1 MIKINTLLSEAT
13 ELYPNSDDFVVLNKH
28 ALTDF
33 ARRVAVESA
42 YVASTTGLQG
52 LFLYDAIL
60 KHLEIAE

>member
-1 MIKINTLLSEAT
+1 MINTLLNEAT
-13 ELYPNSDDFVVLNKH
+13 ELYPNSSSFVVLNEH

-52 LFLYDAIL
+52 LFLYDAII
-60 KHLEIAE
+60 KHLDITE

>member
-1 MIKINTLLSEAT
+1 MINTLLTEAT
-13 ELYPNSDDFVVLNKH
+13 ELYPNSSSFIVLNKH

-42 YVASTTGLQG
+42 YVASTTGLEG

-60 KHLEIAE
+60 KHLDIAE

>member
-1 MIKINTLLSEAT
+1 MINTLLSEAT
-13 ELYPNSDDFVVLNKH
+13 ELHPNSSSFIVINEQ

-42 YVASTTGLQG
+42 YVASTTGLEG

-60 KHLEIAE
+60 KHLDIAE